1 MRSSSAAAK
10 KHSEVACVQTTTK
23 KISHLIE
30 GYSFPLTNDQNLK
43 DARGTYTLLTN
54 SFAHEKL

>member
-1 MRSSSAAAK
+1 MNEEQQRRRQGSLCAK
-10 KHSEVACVQTTTK
+10 QNKNK
-23 KISHLIE
+23 KLTLIE